1 MDTER
6 DSWKPVSKKVFR
18 KTGEFLG
25 NKIEVV
31 LTKSNDDNIV
41 KQEEPVEEIIIS
53 PEARDEIFKKFRK
66 VV

>member
-6 DSWKPVSKKVFR
+6 DSWKPISKKVFR

-25 NKIEVV
+25 NKIEVA